1 MTSELPFFCRLRIFD
16 EIAQNAQKDYFLRF
30 FDEKTTIFWKFFIE
44 IF

>member
-30 FDEKTTIFWKFFIE
+30 FDEKNDNFLE
-44 IF
+44 IFY